1 MTESKSLLPEKR
13 AGKGPKNWIRKSH
26 VRASEDDDH
35 VPYLSRLAYPQVQMS
50 KLIKVCRT
58 SSLFIYGQVFL
69 NKDAKKKNVRI
80 VGQCIGTFRR
90 SQSFLQICG
99 RHRSVKYKNRLR
111 NKDELIEIK
120 WHNGKKFHSGI
131 KSDIKGWVENKLTR
145 SNERDSKVTE

>member
-1 MTESKSLLPEKR
+1 
-13 AGKGPKNWIRKSH
+13 
-26 VRASEDDDH
+26 
-35 VPYLSRLAYPQVQMS
+35 MS

-80 VGQCIGTFRR
+80 VGKYIGTFR

-99 RHRSVKYKNRLR
+99 RHRSMKYKDRLR

-120 WHNGKKFHSGI
+120 
-131 KSDIKGWVENKLTR
+131 
-145 SNERDSKVTE
+145 

>member
-1 MTESKSLLPEKR
+1 MTESKSLSPEKR
-13 AGKGPKNWIRKSH
+13 TGEGPKNWIRKSH

-35 VPYLSRLAYPQVQMS
+35 VPYLRRLAYLQVQMS

-69 NKDAKKKNVRI
+69 NKDAKKNVRI
-80 VGQCIGTFRR
+80 VGKYIGTF

-99 RHRSVKYKNRLR
+99 RHRSVKYKDRLR